1 MKSCNVKYSII
12 LTLILLLIPCYIT
25 AETINSSIISSPS
38 LKGRIQ
44 TTPEYVLG
52 AGDTLQI
59 FDYIT
64 EDNESHPKMIQEV
77 PILPDGTAIIVPI
90 GSVQVEGKTLSE
102 LNQYIRNEM
111 GKTIRHP
118 RLFVSISE
126 ARPLEIYVIGAV
138 VRPGHYSSDIP
149 GSIMGQSKRSGT
161 KLDRPMMTT
170 TDALEQSGGIK
181 NTANIKNITLYRK
194 KTDETFNID
203 LWKLMYEGDTSQD
216 ISLQSGDVIQVPEV
230 TSNNVLSPREQR
242 EISRSTVAPAF
253 INVQVLGAVK
263 SPGIYQLPPESDM
276 ITALVS
282 AGGPS
287 KDASNNVFIARINPD
302 GSVKKIKLKLNK
314 TIKKAKTE
322 EERIK
327 LYPQDLLYVKSSPIK
342 RFTDFASETTTTLIK
357 GVTMAILFN
366 MISD

>member
-1 MKSCNVKYSII
+1 MKSNYLPYII
-12 LTLILLLIPCYIT
+12 LLTLILLLIPNYT
-25 AETINSSIISSPS
+25 LSDTDNPSIISSPS
-38 LKGRIQ
+38 LQGRVQ

-52 AGDTLQI
+52 AGDILQI

-90 GSVQVEGKTLSE
+90 GSIQVEGKTLSE
-102 LNQYIRNEM
+102 LNQYIKNEM
-111 GKTIRHP
+111 QKTIKHP
-118 RLFVSISE
+118 RLFVSISS
-126 ARPLEIYVIGAV
+126 ARPIEIYVIGAV
-138 VRPGHYSSDIP
+138 VRPGHYSSDMP
-149 GSIMGQSKRSGT
+149 GSIMGESKRAGT

-194 KTDETFNID
+194 KTDEKFNID

-230 TSNNVLSPREQR
+230 TSNDVLSPKEQR

-263 SPGIYQLPPESDM
+263 TPGIYQLPPESDM

-302 GSVKKIKLKLNK
+302 GTVKKIKLNLQKVV
-314 TIKKAKTE
+314 KKAKTE

-327 LYPQDLLYVKSSPIK
+327 LYPQDLLFVKSSPIK
-342 RFTDFASETTTTLIK
+342 KFADFATETTTGLIR
-357 GVTMAILFN
+357 GATMAVLFN
-366 MISD
+366 MINE